1 MDIPE
6 RIRLSDFIPG
16 KFIAISS
23 RKGMKKAIDKGLV
36 KIDNRIANTGD
47 YITGGELIELFDDD
61 SISKPIITIQLEVLF
76 EDEHLAVIN
85 KPAGIEVSGNKK
97 WTLENA
103 LPTTLNRSP
112 EPDALKYPQVVHRL
126 DYPTSGVLLIGKTS
140 SVVMA
145 LNKLFENRE
154 ITKVYHAICIG
165 NLKQAGLIEFP
176 IDSKRA
182 KSEFKVLTN
191 MESDKYGGL
200 NFLELKPE
208 TGRRHQLRKHLA
220 CIGNPILGDRDY
232 GIEGRIMTG
241 SGLFLHASS
250 LRFKHPVTEKEVFV
264 QSELPKKF
272 RKLFPTA

>member
-1 MDIPE
+1 MDIPN
-6 RIRLSDFIPG
+6 RIRLSDYIGG
-16 KFIAISS
+16 KFITISS

-36 KIDNRIANTGD
+36 KIDNRIADTGD
-47 YITGGELIELFDDD
+47 YITGGEKIELFDDD
-61 SISKPIITIQLEVLF
+61 SVTRPTISIELEVLF

-97 WTLENA
+97 WTIENA
-103 LPTTLNRSP
+103 LASALKPSSEP
-112 EPDALKYPQVVHRL
+112 ETLKYPQPVHRL

-140 SVVMA
+140 STVIA

-165 NLKQAGLIEFP
+165 NLKQAGLFDSP
-176 IDSKRA
+176 IDDKPA
-182 KSEFKVLTN
+182 KSEFKVLAN

-200 NFLELKPE
+200 NLLELKPE

-220 CIGNPILGDRDY
+220 SIGNPILGDRDY
-232 GIEGRIMTG
+232 GIEGRIMTR

-264 QSELPKKF
+264 NSELPKKF
-272 RKLFPTA
+272 QKLFPTA